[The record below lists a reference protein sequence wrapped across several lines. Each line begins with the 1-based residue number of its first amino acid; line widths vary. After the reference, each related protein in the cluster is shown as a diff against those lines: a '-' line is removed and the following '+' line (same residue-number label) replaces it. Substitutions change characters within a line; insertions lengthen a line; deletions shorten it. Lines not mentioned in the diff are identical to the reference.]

1 MAGETPQAVQ
11 TPSPQRSPKSDHSSK
26 SSPGRVP
33 LSTPDAPPIE
43 VGEDDPAGDA
53 GDADSAL
60 GSDTSSSSA
69 SITSSILDYRS
80 MHGRRYHSERG
91 NAEYWAPNDEQQN
104 EVMDIQH
111 HLLTLVPGGK
121 LYLAPVQKDIEKAL
135 DIGTGTGILA
145 IDFAD
150 EFPSTEVIG
159 TDLSPI
165 QPSWVPTNLK
175 FLPTLS
181 EIEDCTQEWTF
192 REDSFDYIH
201 MRYLVGSVQDWFA
214 LYRQAYKVCKPGGWI
229 ESYEGIPRMDSDD
242 GTVSE
247 DTAMYAWGK
256 TFIEAGKN
264 INRSFTVVDE
274 NLQEEGMR
282 AAGLV
287 DIESRTFKSTLE
299 GDIEGHVLHVANLTW
314 GWSKEEVAVYCA
326 KLRREVRSGKYH
338 PYYKVRIVYGRKPE

>member
-1 MAGETPQAVQ
+1 MRLGLNA
-11 TPSPQRSPKSDHSSK
+11 
-26 SSPGRVP
+26 
-33 LSTPDAPPIE
+33 DAHCN
-43 VGEDDPAGDA
+43 
-53 GDADSAL
+53 
-60 GSDTSSSSA
+60 
-69 SITSSILDYRS
+69 R
-80 MHGRRYHSERG
+80 
-91 NAEYWAPNDEQQN
+91 
-104 EVMDIQH
+104 H

-121 LYLAPVQKDIEKAL
+121 LYLAPVQKDIEVCIQGL
-135 DIGTGTGILA
+135 DSMS
-145 IDFAD
+145 D
-150 EFPSTEVIG
+150 EMLSVAPESTRYWNR
-159 TDLSPI
+159 D
-165 QPSWVPTNLK
+165 
-175 FLPTLS
+175 S

-287 DIESRTFKSTLE
+287 DIESRTFKIPIGQWAKDPALRHIGLFAQSTLE